1 MIALRQ
7 GNEPSLDGVSRPFLG
22 FAGDDETADVVRN
35 AVEACE
41 LSGDD
46 VIVSDLSDAM
56 NGLAAIRTPSL
67 LIVDLGEATD
77 IMGAAEQ
84 LATVCDA
91 DAQVILLG
99 GVNDLRVYRDVI
111 AAGVADY
118 LVKPFAVE
126 DLIASIDKARPQKAE
141 PVERGGDPLQVKS
154 AEVAAVIGVRGGVG
168 ASTVAANAAWHV
180 AEQLMKHVTL
190 IDMDLTFG
198 TQAMILD
205 VDPGGGLT
213 DAMKEPGRMDELFI
227 KRATVALGDRLRV
240 MASETDPAQGDLTNS
255 TAFSGLLD
263 FVRADS
269 DLVVVDLPRH
279 VAVSQPGILD
289 AFDRV
294 VLVAEPG
301 LGAMRDT
308 ARLAAH
314 VTKQNPQAKISIVLN
329 RQGIGGRE
337 ELSQKTFEE
346 GSGQKIAH
354 TLPFDPRTAIGAEA
368 AGKCVM
374 SAAAR
379 SKLGRA
385 FGAVAATVA
394 GAPEETPKKGL
405 LGLLKGR
412 SKKAETDGDD

>member
-1 MIALRQ
+1 MIALRKDNQ
-7 GNEPSLDGVSRPFLG
+7 PSMDGVSRPFLG
-22 FAGDDETADVVRN
+22 FAGDNETADLVRA
-35 AVEACE
+35 AVEACA

-56 NGLAAIRTPSL
+56 NGLAAIRTPPL
-67 LIVDLGEATD
+67 LIVDLGDAAD

-91 DAQVILLG
+91 GAQVILLG
-99 GVNDLRVYRDVI
+99 RVNDLRVYRDVI

-126 DLIASIDKARPQKAE
+126 DLIASIENARPQKAE

-154 AEVAAVIGVRGGVG
+154 AEVTAVIGVRGGVG
-168 ASTVAANAAWHV
+168 ASTIAANAAWYA
-180 AEQLMKHVTL
+180 AEQFLKHVTL

-227 KRATVALGDRLRV
+227 KRATVALGDHLRI
-240 MASETDPAQGDLTNS
+240 MASETDPAQGDLTDS

-269 DLVVVDLPRH
+269 DLVVVDLPRN
-279 VAVSQPGILD
+279 VAVAQPNILD
-289 AFDRV
+289 AFDRT

-314 VTKQNPQAKISIVLN
+314 VAKQNPRTKISIVLN
-329 RQGIGGRE
+329 RQGIGGKD
-337 ELSQKTFEE
+337 ELSQKIFEE

-379 SKLGRA
+379 SRLGRA
-385 FGAVAATVA
+385 LGSVAATVA
-394 GAPEETPKKGL
+394 GASDKTSRKGL
-405 LGLLKGR
+405 MGLLKGK
-412 SKKAETDGDD
+412 SKNAEMGGDD